1 MELELVEPAI
11 YLRMDP
17 GAPDRF
23 ADAVAGEFA

>member
-23 ADAVAGEFA
+23 ADAIAAGTG